1 MIAGDRRPDRQL
13 QRLLGLHP
21 KLIDLTLDRMWRILA
36 ALDHPERRL
45 PPTIHIAGTNGK
57 GSTLAFLRALGE
69 VAGLRVHAYISPH
82 LIRFNERIELAG
94 QAIDDDA
101 LSEILDRAER
111 ANDGAA
117 ITFFEITT
125 AAALTAFADTPAD
138 LLILE
143 TGLGGRLDSTNVL
156 ARPMAH
162 VITPISIDHQRF
174 LGDDL
179 ATIADAKAGILR
191 PGVPAVIGPQP
202 PAAARVIAA
211 EAAKLG
217 APLFRHGAEWAVAA
231 ASSAVIRG
239 GFQFTWRDQIYD
251 LPAPALAGGH
261 QYLNAGAALAAAH
274 VANALPAGHRPRFD
288 LRPAAVAEALATVR
302 WPGRLQ
308 KLSHG
313 PLTAGLPAGAEVW
326 LDGGHNAGG
335 AAVLAAQ
342 IEEWRAAT
350 PERPVVLV
358 YGSLNSHRPEDF
370 FAALTGLNLAVRTVT
385 IPGQENALEA
395 AEIAA
400 RLAAAG
406 IAAAATTDVSTA
418 VRSLMDTH
426 PRARVLIC
434 GSLYLAGHVLAENS

>member
-156 ARPMAH
+156 A
-162 VITPISIDHQRF
+162 
-174 LGDDL
+174 
-179 ATIADAKAGILR
+179 
-191 PGVPAVIGPQP
+191 
-202 PAAARVIAA
+202 
-211 EAAKLG
+211 
-217 APLFRHGAEWAVAA
+217 
-231 ASSAVIRG
+231 
-239 GFQFTWRDQIYD
+239 
-251 LPAPALAGGH
+251 
-261 QYLNAGAALAAAH
+261 
-274 VANALPAGHRPRFD
+274 
-288 LRPAAVAEALATVR
+288 
-302 WPGRLQ
+302 
-308 KLSHG
+308 LS
-313 PLTAGLPAGAEVW
+313 
-326 LDGGHNAGG
+326 
-335 AAVLAAQ
+335 
-342 IEEWRAAT
+342 
-350 PERPVVLV
+350 
-358 YGSLNSHRPEDF
+358 
-370 FAALTGLNLAVRTVT
+370 
-385 IPGQENALEA
+385 
-395 AEIAA
+395 
-400 RLAAAG
+400 
-406 IAAAATTDVSTA
+406 
-418 VRSLMDTH
+418 
-426 PRARVLIC
+426 LI
-434 GSLYLAGHVLAENS
+434 HI

>member
-1 MIAGDRRPDRQL
+1 
-13 QRLLGLHP
+13 
-21 KLIDLTLDRMWRILA
+21 MWQILA

-94 QAIDDDA
+94 QAIGDDA

-156 ARPMAH
+156 AHPMAH

-231 ASSAVIRG
+231 ASSTENRG
-239 GFQFTWRDQIYD
+239 GFQFTWHDQAYD

-274 VANALPAGHRPRFD
+274 VVNALPAGHRPRFD

-342 IEEWRAAT
+342 ISRMVGGDAETAGDAGLWQFEQPSPRRFLRRPDGPEPGGPDGHHSKSGKRPSGGRDRRA
-350 PERPVVLV
+350 PRRRRHRRRGRHERVNGRAQPH
-358 YGSLNSHRPEDF
+358 GHPS
-370 FAALTGLNLAVRTVT
+370 AGTGFDL
-385 IPGQENALEA
+385 
-395 AEIAA
+395 
-400 RLAAAG
+400 RLALSGRPCAG
-406 IAAAATTDVSTA
+406 RKQLS
-418 VRSLMDTH
+418 
-426 PRARVLIC
+426 
-434 GSLYLAGHVLAENS
+434 AGMKKRRPKGRRF